1 MENPTVQDI
10 FPVSYTHLD
19 VYKRQGI
26 EGVVLSCGMNNAHSV
41 NEYIELEDLI
51 KGAELVGAL
60 ISQE

>member
-1 MENPTVQDI
+1 MTETSGGSDNNVI
-10 FPVSYTHLD
+10 VN
-19 VYKRQGI
+19 KGI

>member
-1 MENPTVQDI
+1 MTCTI
-10 FPVSYTHLD
+10 YILAPVN
-19 VYKRQGI
+19 KGI